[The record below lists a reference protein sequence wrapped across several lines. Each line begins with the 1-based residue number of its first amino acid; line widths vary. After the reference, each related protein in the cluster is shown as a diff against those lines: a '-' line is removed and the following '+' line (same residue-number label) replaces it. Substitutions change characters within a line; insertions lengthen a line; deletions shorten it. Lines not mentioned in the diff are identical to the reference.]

1 MSYHVWSTN
10 GYGICTDGI
19 NTTEERLL
27 QLIKMAPSFAAGYIE
42 WAESTNGEGE
52 FIEEA
57 TLEELLEWEDD
68 YGYVGLAPIMRA
80 VLEEKENIC
89 FVVAENFNGVQYLL
103 FEPFYPWSVVSPE
116 ENDATKEG
124 IAEILRKY
132 VRVLT
137 DEPIDVEYYS
147 VENGG

>member
-1 MSYHVWSTN
+1 MGSRQKGEEN
-10 GYGICTDGI
+10 GYGICTYDI

-80 VLEEKENIC
+80 VLEEKENIR
-89 FVVAENFNGVQYLL
+89 FVVAEDFNGIQYRLSGTVA
-103 FEPFYPWSVVSPE
+103 P
-116 ENDATKEG
+116 ATYG
-124 IAEILRKY
+124 IEKK
-132 VRVLT
+132 LT
-137 DEPIDVEYYS
+137 IGS
-147 VENGG
+147 FWL